1 LLRALVARRKE
12 EFKVMKI
19 SALEEYGLRCMLRLG
34 QSSNGNSLTISEIAD
49 KEGLS
54 VANVRKLMMLLREAG
69 LVRSVRG
76 RLGGYALK
84 GKATEITLGR
94 IIESLGGRMYNSEFC
109 DRFTGDVSLCVNSGE
124 CSVRSLWGVLDGLV
138 SGVLHRIRLAD
149 LIGNES
155 GVSLSLRQ
163 HLEETIDQL
172 LGEQPNV
179 GRTAAQ
185 LHNNETFEV

>member
-1 LLRALVARRKE
+1 
-12 EFKVMKI
+12 MKI

-76 RLGGYALK
+76 RLGGYALN
-84 GKATEITLGR
+84 GKASEITLGR
-94 IIESLGGRMYNSEFC
+94 IIESLGGRMYSSEFC
-109 DRFTGDVSLCVNSGE
+109 DRFTGDVNLCVNSGE

-138 SGVLHRIRLAD
+138 SGVLNRIRLAD
-149 LIGNES
+149 LVGDET
-155 GVSLSLRQ
+155 GVSLSLRR
-163 HLEETIDQL
+163 HLEETIDYL
-172 LGEQPNV
+172 LGEQPR
-179 GRTAAQ
+179 GGHAQ
-185 LHNNETFEV
+185 SNPQKAERFEV